1 MIRALRGF
9 ATAGLYP
16 RPRLHAVD
24 DARDAVLRALRRT
37 RQIRRFTDEPVS
49 EADIQAILE
58 VCRWTGS
65 SMNTQP
71 WQFIVIRDPAVRARI
86 AEISRYARHV
96 GKAPIAIAVQ
106 MPGDDAETDAYDEGR
121 VAERILI
128 AAGAMD
134 LGAGI
139 GWAERP
145 EWPAIGQL
153 LGVPPPAFVR
163 TIVSIGHPTDE
174 ARQRRTGPGTGR
186 RPLEEF
192 VRDR

>member
-1 MIRALRGF
+1 M
-9 ATAGLYP
+9 
-16 RPRLHAVD
+16 D
-24 DARDAVLRALRRT
+24 DTRDTVLRALRRT
-37 RQIRRFTDEPVS
+37 RQIRRFTEQRVE

-71 WQFIVIRDPAVRARI
+71 WQFIIVRDPAVRTRI
-86 AEISRYARHV
+86 AEISKYARHV
-96 GKAPIAIAVQ
+96 GNAPIAIAIQ

-139 GWAERP
+139 GWAEAA
-145 EWPAIGQL
+145 EWPAIGEL
-153 LGVPPPAFVR
+153 LGVRPPSFVR
-163 TIVSIGHPTDE
+163 TIVSIGHPTEE
-174 ARQRRTGPGTGR
+174 ARQRRTGPRTGR
-186 RPLEEF
+186 RPLDEF
-192 VRDR
+192 VRER

>member
-1 MIRALRGF
+1 MDEG
-9 ATAGLYP
+9 
-16 RPRLHAVD
+16 
-24 DARDAVLRALRRT
+24 RDIVLRALRRT
-37 RQIRRFTDEPVS
+37 RQVRRFTDDPVA

-65 SMNTQP
+65 STNTQP
-71 WQFIVIRDPAVRARI
+71 WHFIVIRDPEVRRRI
-86 AEISRYARHV
+86 AEVSRYARHV
-96 GKAPIAIAVQ
+96 AGAPVAIAIE
-106 MPGDDAETDAYDEGR
+106 MPGEDPETDAYDEGR

-128 AAGAMD
+128 AAGAMG

-145 EWPAIGQL
+145 EWPSIREL
-153 LGVPPPAFVR
+153 LRVQAPAFVR

-174 ARQRRTGPGTGR
+174 ARRPRTGAGTGR

-192 VRDR
+192 VREL

>member
-1 MIRALRGF
+1 M
-9 ATAGLYP
+9 
-16 RPRLHAVD
+16 D
-24 DARDAVLRALRRT
+24 DARDTVLRALRRT
-37 RQIRRFTDEPVS
+37 RQIRRFTEEPVS

-71 WQFIVIRDPAVRARI
+71 WHFIVIRDGDVRKRI
-86 AEISRYARHV
+86 AVVSKYARHV
-96 GKAPIAIAVQ
+96 AAAPVAIAIE
-106 MPGDDAETDAYDEGR
+106 MPGDDAESEAYDEGR

-139 GWAERP
+139 GWAEQP
-145 EWPAIGQL
+145 QWAAVGEL
-153 LGVPPPAFVR
+153 LGVTLPAFVR
-163 TIVSIGHPTDE
+163 TIVSIGHPTDD
-174 ARQRRTGPGTGR
+174 ARRRRTGPRTGR

-192 VRDR
+192 VRER

>member
-1 MIRALRGF
+1 M
-9 ATAGLYP
+9 
-16 RPRLHAVD
+16 D
-24 DARDAVLRALRRT
+24 DARETVLRALRRT
-37 RQIRRFTDEPVS
+37 RQIRRFTDEPVNDD
-49 EADIQAILE
+49 DIHAILE

-71 WQFIVIRDPAVRARI
+71 WQFIVISDPAVRARI
-86 AEISRYARHV
+86 AEISQYARHV
-96 GKAPIAIAVQ
+96 ENAPIAIAIQ

-145 EWPAIGQL
+145 EWPAIGEL
-153 LGVPPPAFVR
+153 LGVTPPAFVR
-163 TIVSIGHPTDE
+163 TIVSVGHPTDA

-192 VRDR
+192 VRER

>member
-1 MIRALRGF
+1 
-9 ATAGLYP
+9 
-16 RPRLHAVD
+16 VD
-24 DARDAVLRALRRT
+24 DARETVLRALRRT
-37 RQIRRFTDEPVS
+37 RQIRRFTDEPVNDD
-49 EADIQAILE
+49 DIHAILE

-86 AEISRYARHV
+86 AEISQYARHV
-96 GKAPIAIAVQ
+96 ENAPIAIAIQ

-145 EWPAIGQL
+145 EWPAIGEL
-153 LGVPPPAFVR
+153 LGVTPPAFVR
-163 TIVSIGHPTDE
+163 TIVSVGHPTDA

-192 VRDR
+192 VRER